1 MSLTL
6 QLVIDLVRRQEV
18 MISEHGYDELA
29 EDGIFVTDVITGIT
43 EAVVEQWTDDFMRR
57 KP

>member
-43 EAVVEQWTDDFMRR
+43 EAVVEQWR
-57 KP
+57 